1 MPVDQ
6 SLVGRTFPP
15 TRPQVVSEE
24 AVRDFVAAWR
34 KVTELDRFDLKK

>member
-15 TRPQVVSEE
+15 TTPYDVTEE
-24 AVRDFVAAWR
+24 AVAAFATATGTTYAR
-34 KVTELDRFDLKK
+34 